1 MPVVLHIN
9 GRNSA
14 GALAVVDRT
23 AAHVALSYAGTTP
36 VADTTNPKFGGASV
50 RLNNGPIYV
59 SDASVLIGQTED
71 FTIQG
76 WFEWESVSQV
86 APVLFGQRATAGYSP
101 VSVWLIPSSG
111 VIELYAASA
120 SLTVFRSTYAF
131 TPTLGAWYHVA
142 VTRNGGT
149 MTLWLN
155 GNPVVVL
162 SIGAG
167 TALFATTPFCIGGTN
182 DNDYRLPF
190 DGRFDDF
197 QVVRG
202 QALYT
207 AAFTPPSE
215 LAAPDDPGYAAT
227 ASGGSSALA
236 VGRAVFTAV
245 ATSSGGS
252 AASAVAKIDVL
263 ALATSA
269 GASTGAAVGRAQAR
283 ATGQA
288 VGTSSATAVGR
299 STVPGEG
306 LRASCL
312 RFDLA
317 SKRMSSDETLAA
329 QGAPGGLY
337 SDLRTDTL
345 YVASGTAIRPAHAS
359 QAVPAVWRS
368 KVFKIPSGAR
378 QGFAWMRLRG
388 TFASGMTVR
397 VYADG
402 VLQHTKLAVKSLEP
416 MRMPAHEARAW
427 EVELVGADH
436 VTGVWLVD
444 STEELL

>member
-86 APVLFGQRATAGYSP
+86 YPVLFGQRAATGYSP
-101 VSVWLIPSSG
+101 VSVWLIPGSG

-182 DNDYRLPF
+182 DNDYRLSF

-215 LAAPDDPGYAAT
+215 LAAPNDVDGPWYHPASLPAALR
-227 ASGGSSALA
+227 LA
-236 VGRAVFTAV
+236 GPTPVFPLQL
-245 ATSSGGS
+245 
-252 AASAVAKIDVL
+252 K
-263 ALATSA
+263 
-269 GASTGAAVGRAQAR
+269 
-283 ATGQA
+283 
-288 VGTSSATAVGR
+288 
-299 STVPGEG
+299 
-306 LRASCL
+306 
-312 RFDLA
+312 
-317 SKRMSSDETLAA
+317 
-329 QGAPGGLY
+329 
-337 SDLRTDTL
+337 
-345 YVASGTAIRPAHAS
+345 
-359 QAVPAVWRS
+359 
-368 KVFKIPSGAR
+368 SGAR
-378 QGFAWMRLRG
+378 PVKLFDRSYGGRGLVTNTVKVKGTPNAPAHRKVWLMRER
-388 TFASGMTVR
+388 
-397 VYADG
+397 DG
-402 VLQHTKLAVKSLEP
+402 VVIRETWSDP
-416 MRMPAHEARAW
+416 
-427 EVELVGADH
+427 
-436 VTGVWLVD
+436 VTGVYAFPWVD
-444 STEELL
+444 ERERYTVIGFDYEHNFRAVIADNLTPELMP